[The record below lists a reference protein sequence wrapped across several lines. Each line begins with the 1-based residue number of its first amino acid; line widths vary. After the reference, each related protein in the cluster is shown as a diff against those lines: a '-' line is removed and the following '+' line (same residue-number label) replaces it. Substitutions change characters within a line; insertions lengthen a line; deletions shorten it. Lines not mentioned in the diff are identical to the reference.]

1 MRNTPDDIAATL
13 QPLAVTPRRACDL
26 LAIGKTRLFELLREG
41 ELKSYLNGGARRIPL
56 SSLQEFQARK
66 LAEGARP

>member
-1 MRNTPDDIAATL
+1 MRNTPDDTAATL

-41 ELKSYLNGGARRIPL
+41 ELKSYRNGGARRIPFA
-56 SSLQEFQARK
+56 SLVDYQQRK
-66 LAEGARP
+66 LAEEARA

>member
-1 MRNTPDDIAATL
+1 MSHTPDDRL
-13 QPLAVTPRRACDL
+13 QPLAVTPRRAQEL

-41 ELKSYLNGGARRIPL
+41 ELQSYLNGGARRIPFA
-56 SSLQEFQARK
+56 SLVDYQQRK